1 MLVTWKYQKVNKMI
15 MYVTSDQQ
23 EIIKKDTRYVPISD
37 SHMPSKINIFLHAN
51 LIGKFPIVTSGF
63 RNICTYKGGEVEKWK
78 YF

>member
-37 SHMPSKINIFLHAN
+37 SHMPSKIYV
-51 LIGKFPIVTSGF
+51 LIKEGK
-63 RNICTYKGGEVEKWK
+63 
-78 YF
+78 

>member
-1 MLVTWKYQKVNKMI
+1 

-23 EIIKKDTRYVPISD
+23 EIIKKILGMYIWQSYTY
-37 SHMPSKINIFLHAN
+37 SKINIFLHAN